1 MLLRV
6 SNLTAV
12 RSGRLIFADLSFD
25 LAAGEALAVIGPN
38 GSGKSTLLRII
49 ADLLPAETGTI
60 TLDGGEEGEPISER
74 VHYLGHRDP
83 LKPTLSPRET
93 LYFWQRLLGAP
104 RMTPE
109 AALLR
114 VNLAHAT
121 DLPAGFLSAGQRRRL
136 SLARLLVSYRPL
148 WLLDEPSAALDR
160 VSSELFKSLVNA
172 HLEEGGMV
180 IAATHLPF
188 GFRTRTLDLGA
199 LAHA

>member
-1 MLLRV
+1 MQLRV

-12 RSGRLIFADLSFD
+12 RSGRLVFRDLGFT
-25 LAAGEALAVIGPN
+25 LEAREALSVVGPN

-49 ADLLPAETGTI
+49 AELLPAEAGTI

-93 LYFWQRLLGAP
+93 LLFWQRLLGQP
-104 RMTPE
+104 RLTPE
-109 AALLR
+109 AALDR

-121 DLPAGFLSAGQRRRL
+121 DLPSGFLSAGQRRRL

-160 VSSELFKSLVNA
+160 VSSELFESLVQS
-172 HLEEGGMV
+172 HLTDGGMV
-180 IAATHLPF
+180 MAATHLPF
-188 GFRTRTLDLGA
+188 GFQTRTLDLGA
-199 LAHA
+199 RA